1 LILLGEIMSLL
12 SPRMQELLNK
22 QLNQELRNAYLYL
35 SMSAYFDD
43 LGLKGFAHYFKVQA
57 KEEVGHAMKIYEFIY
72 DAGGKVILSEVPQ
85 PKTSWGSI
93 SEAIED
99 FYVAEVDNTK
109 RFYELMDAAREEGN
123 KVVESFL
130 KWFIDE
136 QVEEVSNAN
145 ELLTKIKMIGE
156 HKPTLLMLDAK
167 LAERK

>member
-1 LILLGEIMSLL
+1 M
-12 SPRMQELLNK
+12 
-22 QLNQELRNAYLYL
+22 
-35 SMSAYFDD
+35 
-43 LGLKGFAHYFKVQA
+43 
-57 KEEVGHAMKIYEFIY
+57 
-72 DAGGKVILSEVPQ
+72 
-85 PKTSWGSI
+85 GSI

-145 ELLTKIKMIGE
+145 DLLTKIKMIGE

>member
-1 LILLGEIMSLL
+1 MSLL

-72 DAGGKVILSEVPQ
+72 DTGGKVILSEIPQ
-85 PKTSWGSI
+85 PKTSWGSV
-93 SEAIED
+93 SEVIED
-99 FYVAEVDNTK
+99 FYAAEVENTK
-109 RFYELMDAAREEGN
+109 RFYELIDAARGENN

-145 ELLTKIKMIGE
+145 DLLTKIKIIGE